1 MLAKYILQTDK
12 MPLMKTFSSSDEA
25 TNHGWLVSVG
35 LVDCEVTSKLTS
47 QASRAVEMVRTKAIG
62 DSATDTVTH
71 IATQPTSQ
79 KAPRLLARLYS
90 LY

>member
-1 MLAKYILQTDK
+1 
-12 MPLMKTFSSSDEA
+12 MPLMNTFPSSDESS
-25 TNHGWLVSVG
+25 NVLIMVG
-35 LVDCEVTSKLTS
+35 RWVGFEVTSKLTS